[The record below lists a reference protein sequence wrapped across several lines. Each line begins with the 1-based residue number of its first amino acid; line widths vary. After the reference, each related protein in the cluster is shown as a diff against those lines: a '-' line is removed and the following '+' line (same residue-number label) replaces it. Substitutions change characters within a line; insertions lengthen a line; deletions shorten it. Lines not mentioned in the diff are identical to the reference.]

1 MQRKTELTGTVIYPN
16 DPEYWQARMNWN
28 PFTNAFPIVFVFAQK
43 VKDVANAVKWA
54 RENNVPIRMRSGR
67 HALAKDFSQTNGGI
81 VIDTS
86 QMTKVR
92 LDKKHGIATVQAG
105 IRVGV
110 LVRMLAK
117 EGILAPFGDSSTV
130 GIGGIST
137 GGGITVI
144 QRTAGVISDNILAAT
159 IVNANG
165 EIIHVS
171 KNKNPDLYWA
181 IRGGGGGNFGIITS
195 YTFKVRPAPS
205 RVGIFQIIWPW
216 KQLDEVIDTWQRWA
230 PSVDERLG
238 TILEAFS
245 KTNGLLRSQGI
256 FLGPKAK
263 LKKLIRPL
271 LDVGTPLK
279 VFVKEVTLLEAIDFW
294 APNEPLFDDQNT
306 TWTSA
311 WVEQFLPAKGIH
323 AIHRFLEKA
332 TGSESNLFMLN
343 SGGTMNQV
351 PPKDTAFFWR
361 NTKYYVELD
370 ASWTKESET
379 LKNIMLV
386 EQARRQLQP
395 YVTGSYVN
403 VPDLNIKNYGQEYY
417 GDNFAR
423 LRKVKVKYDPENV
436 FKFVQSI
443 PPASVCDHCHKNYQA
458 GPPRCQITARKIKRI
473 ALTRK
478 TYAKRVSK

>member
-1 MQRKTELTGTVIYPN
+1 MKQKTELTGKVIYPD
-16 DPEYWQARMNWN
+16 DPGYWQARMNWN
-28 PFTNAFPIVFVFAQK
+28 PFTNAFPIVFVFAEK
-43 VKDVANAVKWA
+43 EEDVVNAVKWA
-54 RENNVPIRMRSGR
+54 RENRVPIRMRSGR

-86 QMTKVR
+86 QMTKVK

-110 LVRMLAK
+110 LVRRLAQ

-137 GGGITVI
+137 GGGITAI

-159 IVNANG
+159 IVDANG
-165 EIIHVS
+165 EILHVC
-171 KNKNPDLYWA
+171 KNEHPDLLWA

-230 PSVDERLG
+230 PFVDERLG

-245 KTNGLLRSQGI
+245 RTNGLLRSQGI

-263 LKKLIRPL
+263 LKKLIAPL
-271 LDVGTPLK
+271 IDVGTPLK
-279 VFVKEVTLLEAIDFW
+279 VFVDEVTLLEAIDFW

-311 WVEQFLPAKGIH
+311 WVEQFLPAKAIH

-332 TGSESNLFMLN
+332 TGSESNLFLLN
-343 SGGTMNQV
+343 SGGAMNRV
-351 PPKDTAFFWR
+351 PPHATAFFWR

-379 LKNIMLV
+379 QKNINLV
-386 EQARRQLQP
+386 EQARQGLQP

-417 GDNFAR
+417 GDNFAL
-423 LRKVKVKYDPENV
+423 LRKVKAKYDPENV
-436 FKFVQSI
+436 FNFVQSI
-443 PPASVCDHCHKNYQA
+443 PPAHVCDHEHSDSRRE
-458 GPPRCQITARKIKRI
+458 P
-473 ALTRK
+473 
-478 TYAKRVSK
+478 